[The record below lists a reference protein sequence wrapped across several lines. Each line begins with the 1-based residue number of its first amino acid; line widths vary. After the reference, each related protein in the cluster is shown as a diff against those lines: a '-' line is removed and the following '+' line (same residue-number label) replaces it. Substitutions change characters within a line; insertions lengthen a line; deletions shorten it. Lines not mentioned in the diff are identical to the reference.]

1 MGTMKSMA
9 LLYCLDKLLTEHKF
23 YRSAVEEEFKISKP
37 SFDRYKQD
45 IRVYLQTYHPE
56 YTLKYKRSTGVYY
69 LLDSCPK

>member
-9 LLYCLDKLLTEHKF
+9 LLFCLDKLLTEHKF
-23 YRSAVEEEFKISKP
+23 YRKTVEEEFKISKP

-69 LLDSCPK
+69 LSVKNEK